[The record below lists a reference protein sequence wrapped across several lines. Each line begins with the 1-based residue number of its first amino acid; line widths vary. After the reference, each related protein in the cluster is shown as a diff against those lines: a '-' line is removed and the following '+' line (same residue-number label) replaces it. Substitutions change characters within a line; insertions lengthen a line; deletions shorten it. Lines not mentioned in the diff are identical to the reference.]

1 MPKTKLE
8 NVIFTVVM
16 AFVMVYGMICYN
28 ISLNLGHCTNAV
40 FLMAFG
46 ELRIMWPVAVIL
58 ELFVAGKLA
67 PMLAFSFMRPTDRPA
82 FITYAISFCI
92 CALMC
97 PMMSLIATFLFKTP
111 SFGTFA
117 QTWALN
123 LPAAYVM
130 QFIVAGPLVRFLF
143 RLAFRRGEKPAA
155 MPEAAEMN

>member
-28 ISLNLGHCTNAV
+28 ISINIGKCTNQV

-46 ELRIMWPVAVIL
+46 ELRIMWPIAILL
-58 ELFVAGKLA
+58 ELFVVGRIA
-67 PMLAFSFMRPTDRPA
+67 PYLAFSFMRPTDRPQ

-97 PMMSLIATFLFKTP
+97 PIMSLIATFLFKQP
-111 SFGTFA
+111 SLGTYA
-117 QTWALN
+117 QTWAMN
-123 LPAAYVM
+123 LPAAFMM
-130 QFIVAGPLVRFLF
+130 QFLIAGPLVRFLF
-143 RLAFRRGEKPAA
+143 RVAFRRN
-155 MPEAAEMN
+155 EAGKTETAEVLA

>member
-1 MPKTKLE
+1 MPKTTFE
-8 NVIFTVVM
+8 NVIFTIVM

-28 ISLNLGHCTNAV
+28 ISLNIGGCTNEV

-58 ELFVAGKLA
+58 ELFIAGKLA
-67 PMLAFSFMRPTDRPA
+67 PKLAFTFMRPTDRPQ

-97 PMMSLIATFLFKTP
+97 PMMSCIATFLFKEP

-117 QTWALN
+117 QTWAMN
-123 LPAAYVM
+123 LPAAYAM
-130 QFIVAGPLVRFLF
+130 QFIIAGPLCRFLF
-143 RLAFRRGEKPAA
+143 RAVFRRNEETEAVPA
-155 MPEAAEMN
+155 EEL